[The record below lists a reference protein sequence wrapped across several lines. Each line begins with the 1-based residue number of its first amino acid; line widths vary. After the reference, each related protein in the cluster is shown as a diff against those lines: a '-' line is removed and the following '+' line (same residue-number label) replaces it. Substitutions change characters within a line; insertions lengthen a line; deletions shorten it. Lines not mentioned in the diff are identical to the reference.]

1 MINNENTKNNKKEN
15 RKYLFVKE
23 YENFVL
29 YEEMWTGIKE
39 CFHKHELG
47 LIEEKV
53 KARNLSPEKVRR

>member
-1 MINNENTKNNKKEN
+1 MKIPKTIKKNN
-15 RKYLFVKE
+15 RKYIFVKE

-29 YEEMWTGIKE
+29 YEEIWTGVKE

-47 LIEEKV
+47 LIKEKV

>member
-1 MINNENTKNNKKEN
+1 MKIPKTLKKNN
-15 RKYLFVKE
+15 RKYTFVKE

-29 YEEMWTGIKE
+29 YEEITTKIKE

-47 LIEEKV
+47 LIKEKV